1 MREKILSGEIPG
13 DRSNGDL
20 IVNALVAIAEGMRV
34 LASAAPELEEIARE
48 LRQIREELHHAN
60 THAVEVH
67 VTTPVRVADS
77 GIVKDVHARLLHQG
91 RDIEGLEADMDKLSL
106 LYPGDKDTAFEGRAV
121 LESLRADVEK
131 LNNKLNNIVSTLQP

>member
-1 MREKILSGEIPG
+1 MSEMREKILSGEIPG

-20 IVNALVAIAEGMRV
+20 MVNALVAIAEGMRV
-34 LASAAPELEEIARE
+34 LASAAPELEE
-48 LRQIREELHHAN
+48 LRHIREELHHAN